1 MVFKFEF
8 SDIFR
13 VKTLK
18 ITWIVVPDEIKIEYS
33 SNNSMWEV
41 GKNWYRFKVFFF
53 YFFLDIFIT
62 YFFDFFFD
70 YFFAYFFA

>member
-1 MVFKFEF
+1 MSEFLPEKNKNSEMVFKFEF

-33 SNNSMWEV
+33 SDNS
-41 GKNWYRFKVFFF
+41 
-53 YFFLDIFIT
+53 
-62 YFFDFFFD
+62 
-70 YFFAYFFA
+70 